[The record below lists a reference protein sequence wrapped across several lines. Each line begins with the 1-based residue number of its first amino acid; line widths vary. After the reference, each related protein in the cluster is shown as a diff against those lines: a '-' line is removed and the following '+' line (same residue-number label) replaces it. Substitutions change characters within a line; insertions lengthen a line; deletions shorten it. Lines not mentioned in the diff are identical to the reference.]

1 MQKRVILYAHLT
13 SGIKNGMQQLHE
25 LGEFLG
31 TCAVN
36 EGFNLIGVLTEIT
49 DKHLYER
56 RGFIQC
62 LELIARDEVDGVYVL
77 NATNISRD
85 KQEVIDFVQSI
96 VEAGAFAK
104 SVNSDLPCEEGSQF
118 YENNVAVNIDEPS
131 EFVLF
136 YRF

>member
-1 MQKRVILYAHLT
+1 MQKRVIVYAHLP
-13 SGIKNGMQQLHE
+13 SGMKNGMQQLHE

-36 EGFNLIGVLTEIT
+36 EEFDLVGVLTEIT
-49 DKHLYER
+49 DKRLYER

-62 LELIARDEVDGVYVL
+62 LELIARDEIDGVYVL
-77 NATNISRD
+77 NAFNISPD
-85 KQEVIDFVQSI
+85 KQEVIEFVQSI
-96 VEAGAFAK
+96 VEAGAFVK
-104 SVNSDLPCEEGSQF
+104 SVKRDLPCEEITQR
-118 YENNVAVNIDEPS
+118 YENSALANTDEPS